1 MLSFF
6 TNRSDGLSAHSAFV
20 MMKSIFVTEK
30 DLQQRESFEADPNR
44 LKVTNLPIE
53 VTEGNSFK
61 QMVRSHYFRFN
72 N

>member
-1 MLSFF
+1 
-6 TNRSDGLSAHSAFV
+6 

-53 VTEGNSFK
+53 VTEGNSFFQK